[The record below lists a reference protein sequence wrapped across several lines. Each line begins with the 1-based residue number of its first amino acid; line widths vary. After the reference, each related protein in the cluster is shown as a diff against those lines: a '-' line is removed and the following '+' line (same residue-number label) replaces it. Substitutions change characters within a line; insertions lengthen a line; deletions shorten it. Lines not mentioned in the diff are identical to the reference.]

1 MRYVTLAEAFGL
13 AEAVTG
19 IDARTLQRISRTNL
33 LDSAVHAPQASFD
46 GQDAYP
52 DIYSKAAVLCAR
64 IALNHPLLDGNKRL
78 AWESMRFFCDINGVE
93 LEFENHNAI
102 DLILRVASGLVSVED
117 LADWIRIHATLVIE

>member
-33 LDSAVHAPQASFD
+33 LDSTLHAPQASFGD
-46 GQDAYP
+46 QDAYP
-52 DIYSKAAVLCAR
+52 DIFSKAAILCVR

-78 AWESMRFFCDINGVE
+78 AWESMRFFCDINEIE
-93 LEFENHNAI
+93 LEFENSDAI
-102 DLILRVASGLVSVED
+102 ELMLGVASGLVSAEN
-117 LADWIRIHATLVIE
+117 LADWIRKHATLIAE

>member
-1 MRYVTLAEAFGL
+1 MRYVTLAEAFGI
-13 AEAVTG
+13 AEEVTG

-93 LEFENHNAI
+93 LEFENNNAI
-102 DLILRVASGLVSVED
+102 DLMLRVASGLVSVED

>member
-1 MRYVTLAEAFGL
+1 MRYITLAEAFGL

-19 IDARTLQRISRTNL
+19 IDALTLERISRINL
-33 LDSAVHAPQASFD
+33 LDSALHAPQASFD

-52 DIYSKAAVLCAR
+52 DIFTKAAVLCVR

-93 LEFENHNAI
+93 LEFENNNAI
-102 DLILRVASGLVSVED
+102 DLMLRVASGLVPVEE
-117 LADWIRIHATLVIE
+117 LTDWIRNHATLIAD